1 MDILKKLLVIV
12 AVAVAFQGFSQAEK
26 SKQEIFKKSY
36 TLETNGDYS
45 DAIAEIKAIYD
56 EDSYEINLRL
66 GWLTYLSGNFTES
79 LPYYR
84 KCVQLKPLSIEAR
97 LGIVLPLS
105 SVGNW
110 SEVESHYR
118 QILETDP
125 ANSLVNYRMG
135 LLHYGREDFQNASKY
150 FELVVNHYPFDYDG
164 VIMLAWTNFKLGKFR
179 EAQVLFNKALLIH
192 PDDESAQEGLSLVK

>member
-1 MDILKKLLVIV
+1 MI
-12 AVAVAFQGFSQAEK
+12 VAFQGIAQNNGNL
-26 SKQEIFKKSY
+26 QQIFKQSY
-36 TLETNGDYS
+36 TLETSGEYS
-45 DAIAEIKAIYD
+45 DAIAKLKAIYD

-84 KCVQLKPLSIEAR
+84 KCVQLRPLSIEAR

-105 SVGNW
+105 SIGNW
-110 SEVESHYR
+110 TEVELHYR
-118 QILETDP
+118 QILENDP

-135 LLHYGREDFQNASKY
+135 LLHYGREDYQGAFQY

-164 VIMLAWTNFKLGKFR
+164 AIMLAWTNFKLGKYR
-179 EAQVLFNKALLIH
+179 EAKVLFNKVLLMQ
-192 PDDESAQEGLSLVK
+192 PDDESALEGLGLIK